1 MKKQFTLI
9 ELLVVIAII
18 AILAAMLLPALAKA
32 REKARTLS
40 CVSNMKTIGLANAM
54 YADDNDDMMT
64 PTNFNGGTSWTYTL
78 PNGTAHSGYI
88 LWHSLIYPYIGDFKT
103 YNCPA
108 GVEGSKDGY
117 KYTGQYIGNSMYGR
131 NHRSSGVKRANFTY
145 PSDCCMFGDSG
156 YAPSSDGDAYANLYA
171 AIYRNHFVYHGRHNT
186 QPSICFADGHSAS
199 KPGAS
204 IPNHS
209 TYASSKFWV
218 AAPTGTVTD

>member
-32 REKARTLS
+32 REKARTIS

-54 YADDNDDMMT
+54 YADDYEDSMV
-64 PTNFNGGTSWTYTL
+64 PTNYGCASYTL
-78 PNGTAHSGYI
+78 PNGNTHTGGYI
-88 LWHSLIYPYIGDFKT
+88 LWHTLIYPYIGDTKT
-103 YNCPA
+103 YNCPS

-131 NHRSSGVKRANFTY
+131 NHRSNGTKRANFKY
-145 PSDCCMFGDSG
+145 PSDCCIFGDTG
-156 YAPSSDGDAYANLYA
+156 YAPSTDGAEYANLYA
-171 AIYRNHFVYHGRHNT
+171 PIFRNHFVYHGRHNT
-186 QPSICFADGHSAS
+186 QPSISFADGHAAS

-204 IPNHS
+204 IPNHTSPS
-209 TYASSKFWV
+209 TSKFWV
-218 AAPTGTVTD
+218 AIPSGTVTD